1 MIKQILKEQLAAGCK
16 TFWGKRLSPG
26 RDAGDISLR
35 DPETGLIYICPMAT
49 ADYPI
54 DNWGEVTAADIVVID
69 INGKK
74 FDDSPIHATIEAPM
88 HLYIY
93 RNRPECNAI
102 VHSHGE
108 WTCAFAATG
117 KNIPAVLVESA
128 FIGGEIVCAEYGKV
142 GSTLLAKN
150 IVKALANNKKAAIM
164 RNHGAVALG
173 RDLKEAFVVSDFLEK
188 QARVVIRARSLGE
201 IIPVD
206 VNDIKDESNL

>member
-1 MIKQILKEQLAAGCK
+1 MVKQYLKEEVANGCK
-16 TFWGKRLSPG
+16 LFWEKSLSPG
-26 RDAGDISLR
+26 CDAGDISLS
-35 DPETGLIYICPMAT
+35 DPETGYIYICPMAT

-54 DNWGEVTAADIVVID
+54 DNWGEVTADDIVVID

-74 FDDSPIHATIEAPM
+74 IEDSPIHATIEAPM

-117 KNIPAVLVESA
+117 QNIPAVLVESG
-128 FIGGEIVCAEYGKV
+128 FIGGEIICAEYGKV
-142 GSTLLAKN
+142 GSLLLAEN
-150 IVKALANNKKAAIM
+150 ILEALGNTKKAALM

-173 RDLKEAFVVSDFLEK
+173 RDLKEAFIVSDFLEK
-188 QARVVIRARSLGE
+188 QARIVIRAKTLGE
-201 IIPVD
+201 LIPVD
-206 VNDIKDESNL
+206 INDIKDESNL

>member
-1 MIKQILKEQLAAGCK
+1 MIKRHLKEELSLGCK
-16 TFWGKRLSPG
+16 LFWEKRLSPG

-35 DPETGLIYICPMAT
+35 DPETGYIYICPMAT

-54 DNWGEVTAADIVVID
+54 DNWGEVTAADVVVID
-69 INGKK
+69 IDGKK
-74 FDDSPIHATIEAPM
+74 IEASPIHATIEAPM

-93 RNRPECNAI
+93 RSRPQCNAI

-117 KNIPAVLVESA
+117 QNIPAVLVESA
-128 FIGGEIVCAEYGKV
+128 YLGGEIVCAEYGKV
-142 GSTLLAKN
+142 GSLDLAEN
-150 IVKALANNKKAAIM
+150 IKKALGTQKKAALM

-173 RDLKEAFVVSDFLEK
+173 KDLKEAFIVSDFIEK
-188 QARVVIRARSLGE
+188 QAMVVIRAKSLGAL
-201 IIPVD
+201 IPID